1 MIVINSAAYVVPE
14 FRAEFGR
21 IPPCLL
27 PIGNRKLVEYQ
38 VPLLRKAYDER
49 IIVSLPAGYELTIDE
64 QRLFLDLEIEVSY
77 VPVGFTLAEALLYVL
92 NTVGEP
98 AEPLRLLH
106 GDTLLENIPR
116 GTDLIGVSATED
128 DYNWEAEVISSGE
141 EVVWCGYFSF
151 STTQAFV
158 RSLALAQ
165 GEFVK
170 AVRLY
175 SSQQTLTLA
184 QVNGWHDLG
193 HVNTYF
199 VSRSRIT
206 TQRIFNSLRI
216 NDGVVWKS
224 GTPQQKI
231 IAESEWFK
239 NIPIPLRRYTPQ
251 LIDSGMSADTGNA
264 YYMLE
269 YLPCSPL
276 NEVFVHGRNPDFFW
290 KRVFNLMGGFLE
302 EARKCVTLEKGT
314 PQYHEV
320 YNDAVDLYKNKTH
333 LRLADYAT
341 SHRIDLHA
349 PCIYA
354 SSELPSIQK
363 IAEDCIARTL
373 ALPIIATVL
382 HGDFCF
388 SNILFDSRGGTIKA
402 IDPRGLNQKQEM
414 TIFGDQ
420 KYDLAKVCHSV
431 IGLYDFIIAGRFS
444 IERPAIGGAYI
455 QFNIDE
461 RLLSIQNIFMK
472 GSLLPGISNKE
483 ITPLTVL
490 LFLSM
495 LPLHA
500 DRPDRQEAMLINALR
515 LYADYVA

>member
-1 MIVINSAAYVVPE
+1 
-14 FRAEFGR
+14 
-21 IPPCLL
+21 
-27 PIGNRKLVEYQ
+27 
-38 VPLLRKAYDER
+38 
-49 IIVSLPAGYELTIDE
+49 
-64 QRLFLDLEIEVSY
+64 
-77 VPVGFTLAEALLYVL
+77 
-92 NTVGEP
+92 
-98 AEPLRLLH
+98 
-106 GDTLLENIPR
+106 
-116 GTDLIGVSATED
+116 
-128 DYNWEAEVISSGE
+128 
-141 EVVWCGYFSF
+141 
-151 STTQAFV
+151 
-158 RSLALAQ
+158 
-165 GEFVK
+165 
-170 AVRLY
+170 
-175 SSQQTLTLA
+175 LA

-302 EARKCVTLEKGT
+302 EARKCVTLEKDN
-314 PQYHEV
+314 PQYQEV
-320 YNDAVDLYKNKTH
+320 YNDAIDLYKNKTY
-333 LRLADYAT
+333 LRLAEYST
-341 SHRIDLHA
+341 SNRIDLCT
-349 PCIYA
+349 PCSYA
-354 SSELPSIQK
+354 NSELPSIQN

-373 ALPIIATVL
+373 ALPTIATVL

-388 SNILFDSRGGTIKA
+388 SNILFDSRGGSIKA

-444 IERPAIGGAYI
+444 IERPAIGGTYI

-461 RLLSIQNIFMK
+461 RLLSIQNAFME
-472 GSLLPGISNKE
+472 SNLLPGISTKD

-515 LYADYVA
+515 LYAEYVA